1 MFMKK
6 FLSLLSAF
14 LLMVVPL
21 FGQQLRV
28 FTIGDSTVQDYN
40 DGYAPRKGWGQM
52 LPFFFDKSKA
62 VVYNKAIGG
71 TSSKSF
77 YEKHWAAVRGQLQK
91 GDYVFIQFGINDRNS
106 SDANRYAPKGVFE
119 GYIKKFVADVRAK
132 GAIPVLVSTV
142 RRCAWTNGKPYD
154 SYHEHPQLMRDVA
167 KEVSAPLVDLDKFCY
182 DLFVAQGEL
191 YAQRYLTMHLQAGE
205 YANYKN
211 GASDQVHYQEIGAT
225 ENARF
230 VVESIEKSN
239 DADLKKL
246 AACTLPR
253 YKVTFK
259 INDPSKAK
267 TVSRSAE
274 FPAGIN
280 VTLKTIPQNGAKF
293 IRWEDGSGKSV
304 ATKSLHVLKMGSA
317 DVTYKAVY
325 ESNIKETIEP
335 TLSINNQNKSLV
347 ASEAKSYKWYF
358 NNKVISGET
367 KSSLAISQNGTYSV
381 EMVLNDGTTAKLHI
395 CVTIGKDGVI
405 RKIYL
410 IGDSTVCN
418 YKDSQ
423 YPMTGWGQVLK
434 YFFNS
439 DIKID
444 NHAIGGRSSRS
455 FIEQGRW
462 KTVRDA
468 LQPGDF
474 VFVQF
479 GHNDRDTK
487 PERYTSVADYKKN
500 MKMFINE
507 AREKGAIPVLVS
519 PMVMNAWNNAGMR
532 NVFTENGNNYR
543 GAMAEVADEMKCT
556 FVDLNMKS
564 YNLFKTTSANYC
576 SRFFYHTYPA
586 GEYPNYPNGSSD
598 GTHFQEMGALTLC
611 KLVTDGL
618 KESKD
623 PFIQS
628 LVNYMKPQY
637 TLTVKA
643 NKDKSGDITMSNSFP
658 EGAPITVK
666 VLPSNGSKFVNW
678 SRDGKNVSS
687 KTLYRFSMGS
697 QNTELTAIFEGG
709 AAVDTVVKI
718 DFPEGKK
725 RVAYITDPNA
735 ANYAND
741 TKILPALKACDSLFV
756 YEVNAAKN
764 NVDLA
769 DFDMVVISEVAASTA
784 ARIASLKSAD
794 KPTLTMKV
802 HAYKEAAG
810 AWGWAENGFGD
821 NYEATNVKVSDAG
834 KGHPIFSVV
843 KLSESGELQMV
854 SEVNDKA
861 LTYMNPA
868 NFSSVSGGEI
878 VELASI
884 SGEEQ
889 CSIFEI
895 PAGTTVSGT
904 TLKSAMVQV
913 GLNSSSYA
921 NITEDGVKVLQNACY
936 YLLGMKMPA
945 EEATDVTSV
954 NADACAVYPNLVRDV
969 LFVRNG
975 TDEVFSAN
983 LTLTSLNGSVL
994 AQMMVTLNEGVNS
1007 ISRDGLSVPAG
1018 LYVVSLTDKKGSELF
1033 KGITIFK

>member
-1 MFMKK
+1 MEYLYAFTD
-6 FLSLLSAF
+6 LLNEMSPY
-14 LLMVVPL
+14 LLL
-21 FGQQLRV
+21 GF
-28 FTIGDSTVQDYN
+28 
-40 DGYAPRKGWGQM
+40 
-52 LPFFFDKSKA
+52 
-62 VVYNKAIGG
+62 
-71 TSSKSF
+71 
-77 YEKHWAAVRGQLQK
+77 
-91 GDYVFIQFGINDRNS
+91 
-106 SDANRYAPKGVFE
+106 
-119 GYIKKFVADVRAK
+119 FVAGLLHVY
-132 GAIPVLVSTV
+132 V
-142 RRCAWTNGKPYD
+142 
-154 SYHEHPQLMRDVA
+154 PQNV
-167 KEVSAPLVDLDKFCY
+167 
-182 DLFVAQGEL
+182 
-191 YAQRYLTMHLQAGE
+191 
-205 YANYKN
+205 YANYFSGN
-211 GASDQVHYQEIGAT
+211 DLRSVCYAALFGIPLPLCSCGVIPTAMSLRREGASRGAATSFLIATPQTGVDSIIATYSLMGLPFAVLRPIAALLTSVVGGCMVNCVCKEKDEPIGKVQNEVRGKERKGGLKEVFRYGYVEMLQDIGKRLVLGLILAGLITIFVPESFFVQYADSPLKCMALVLLFSVPMYLCAT
-225 ENARF
+225 G
-230 VVESIEKSN
+230 SIPI
-239 DADLKKL
+239 AVALMLKGL
-246 AACTLPR
+246 SP
-253 YKVTFK
+253 
-259 INDPSKAK
+259 
-267 TVSRSAE
+267 
-274 FPAGIN
+274 
-280 VTLKTIPQNGAKF
+280 GA
-293 IRWEDGSGKSV
+293 V
-304 ATKSLHVLKMGSA
+304 
-317 DVTYKAVY
+317 
-325 ESNIKETIEP
+325 
-335 TLSINNQNKSLV
+335 LV
-347 ASEAKSYKWYF
+347 A
-358 NNKVISGET
+358 
-367 KSSLAISQNGTYSV
+367 
-381 EMVLNDGTTAKLHI
+381 
-395 CVTIGKDGVI
+395 
-405 RKIYL
+405 
-410 IGDSTVCN
+410 
-418 YKDSQ
+418 
-423 YPMTGWGQVLK
+423 
-434 YFFNS
+434 
-439 DIKID
+439 
-444 NHAIGGRSSRS
+444 
-455 FIEQGRW
+455 
-462 KTVRDA
+462 
-468 LQPGDF
+468 
-474 VFVQF
+474 
-479 GHNDRDTK
+479 
-487 PERYTSVADYKKN
+487 
-500 MKMFINE
+500 
-507 AREKGAIPVLVS
+507 
-519 PMVMNAWNNAGMR
+519 PMVMKAWNNAGMR

-543 GAMAEVADEMKCT
+543 GAMAEVADEMKCA

-784 ARIASLKSAD
+784 ARIASLKNAD

-821 NYEATNVKVSDAG
+821 NYEATNVTVSDAG
-834 KGHPIFSVV
+834 KGHPIFSGV

>member
-1 MFMKK
+1 MKK

-205 YANYKN
+205 YGNYKN

-325 ESNIKETIEP
+325 ESNIKEKIEP

-410 IGDSTVCN
+410 
-418 YKDSQ
+418 
-423 YPMTGWGQVLK
+423 
-434 YFFNS
+434 
-439 DIKID
+439 
-444 NHAIGGRSSRS
+444 
-455 FIEQGRW
+455 
-462 KTVRDA
+462 
-468 LQPGDF
+468 
-474 VFVQF
+474 
-479 GHNDRDTK
+479 
-487 PERYTSVADYKKN
+487 
-500 MKMFINE
+500 
-507 AREKGAIPVLVS
+507 
-519 PMVMNAWNNAGMR
+519 
-532 NVFTENGNNYR
+532 
-543 GAMAEVADEMKCT
+543 
-556 FVDLNMKS
+556 
-564 YNLFKTTSANYC
+564 
-576 SRFFYHTYPA
+576 
-586 GEYPNYPNGSSD
+586 
-598 GTHFQEMGALTLC
+598 
-611 KLVTDGL
+611 
-618 KESKD
+618 
-623 PFIQS
+623 
-628 LVNYMKPQY
+628 
-637 TLTVKA
+637 
-643 NKDKSGDITMSNSFP
+643 
-658 EGAPITVK
+658 
-666 VLPSNGSKFVNW
+666 
-678 SRDGKNVSS
+678 
-687 KTLYRFSMGS
+687 
-697 QNTELTAIFEGG
+697 
-709 AAVDTVVKI
+709 
-718 DFPEGKK
+718 
-725 RVAYITDPNA
+725 
-735 ANYAND
+735 
-741 TKILPALKACDSLFV
+741 
-756 YEVNAAKN
+756 
-764 NVDLA
+764 
-769 DFDMVVISEVAASTA
+769 
-784 ARIASLKSAD
+784 
-794 KPTLTMKV
+794 
-802 HAYKEAAG
+802 
-810 AWGWAENGFGD
+810 
-821 NYEATNVKVSDAG
+821 
-834 KGHPIFSVV
+834 
-843 KLSESGELQMV
+843 
-854 SEVNDKA
+854 
-861 LTYMNPA
+861 
-868 NFSSVSGGEI
+868 
-878 VELASI
+878 
-884 SGEEQ
+884 
-889 CSIFEI
+889 
-895 PAGTTVSGT
+895 
-904 TLKSAMVQV
+904 
-913 GLNSSSYA
+913 
-921 NITEDGVKVLQNACY
+921 
-936 YLLGMKMPA
+936 
-945 EEATDVTSV
+945 
-954 NADACAVYPNLVRDV
+954 
-969 LFVRNG
+969 
-975 TDEVFSAN
+975 
-983 LTLTSLNGSVL
+983 
-994 AQMMVTLNEGVNS
+994 
-1007 ISRDGLSVPAG
+1007 
-1018 LYVVSLTDKKGSELF
+1018 
-1033 KGITIFK
+1033 

>member
-1 MFMKK
+1 MKK

-14 LLMVVPL
+14 LLMFGSL

-205 YANYKN
+205 YGNYKN

-325 ESNIKETIEP
+325 ESNIKEKIEP

-358 NNKVISGET
+358 NNKAISGET

-500 MKMFINE
+500 MKTFINE

-543 GAMAEVADEMKCT
+543 GAMAEVAAEMECA

-678 SRDGKNVSS
+678 SRDGKNVSP

-709 AAVDTVVKI
+709 AAVDTLVKI

-756 YEVNAAKN
+756 YEVNATKN

-821 NYEATNVKVSDAG
+821 NYEATNVTVSDAG
-834 KGHPIFSVV
+834 KGHPIFSGV

-983 LTLTSLNGSVL
+983 LTLTSLNGSVV
-994 AQMMVTLNEGVNS
+994 ARMMVTLNEGVNS